1 MVPGLSLLALELF
14 VLALVGFAVSRVLL
28 RQSNNLLALAQGT
41 AVGLALWGLIAN
53 FAMYLLPGVAGAI
66 TAWISILCIGAGLAW
81 RAPRT
86 LRVPMSTAA
95 IFVVTALS
103 IFWLSLAGR
112 QLLSIADDEIHHG
125 LAASIRAG
133 GFPPVLPWNPSL
145 AAPYHYG
152 IDMLVGLLAPP
163 AGPDLAFVNELLG
176 AYIWTSLALVV
187 MASVYKVGGWVAIAV
202 LSPILLTAGAWTLY
216 GSPNPPSI
224 LQIPVPTGA
233 PGVGLRTGLA
243 ELYWPSFELPFDTNF
258 DATPPNSWRPSFPLA
273 YTLAFIVLER
283 IAAGGRRSW
292 TSTVTLAALLGFVG
306 LVDEPV
312 ALIGLGLWIA
322 YELARV
328 LGNYTGHE
336 WQPAE
341 SGRRRAHRLRREVW
355 SEILAAAA
363 GPALAVVFLAASGG
377 FVTGVLTSSSHAAMS
392 LQLID
397 DPGSRRPVG
406 TLTRLGGGVG
416 VLGIGPFVVAV
427 VALVFAWRSPLVRM
441 LTAGSVFFLVAAL
454 VLRYEPFPPDISRM
468 DGHARNFAL
477 LALLVATGLRF
488 ASFEG
493 RHRYLAAL
501 GLIALVTWP
510 TAATPARVLSLALER
525 GPQLSNMSPGPREFY
540 EWFQG
545 RHAVSPFPSDVVATY
560 IRERTPV
567 DARVLSPQPSAMSV
581 ATGRPNAS
589 GFADLLHIIVG
600 TGPEY
605 EDAIRLLEPTAVRAL
620 GISYVHTTDSW
631 LDELPEYAV
640 RWLQNPAL
648 FDFLI
653 RDGADALYRVRPA
666 FTEMDIPPSP
676 LSFQALRRSI
686 PADTSV
692 YLSPDIDSRDALRA
706 AATVPQAR
714 LYGDVK
720 TSALHLL
727 TELSIDPLGSREP
740 DVIVTSSHVAPSA
753 FAPSVRQPIWWNDSV
768 AAYAP
773 AGGIARV
780 VGPPPQHFSVVLSDV
795 RTVNGHIDF
804 RATFI
809 DRAAE
814 RWTGQD
820 WVVMS
825 ADTSR
830 WRLPGESRRDR
841 RARPAAR
848 WFIGHLQPVRDK
860 DSQEYLYLYRFD
872 PRTATLTFWDGATY
886 EPLQRVD
893 REFGPGDWVLT
904 ARLVNRNR
912 EVALIPVLQFT
923 LSARG
928 EWTYEAYA
936 GSLDVMIAR

>member
-1 MVPGLSLLALELF
+1 MR
-14 VLALVGFAVSRVLL
+14 LVGFAVSRVLL
-28 RQSNNLLALAQGT
+28 RQSDDLLALAQGM

-53 FAMYLLPGVAGAI
+53 FAMHLAAWNGGRPSPPGLSQSCASESGWLGAH
-66 TAWISILCIGAGLAW
+66 L
-81 RAPRT
+81 RA

-95 IFVVTALS
+95 TFFATALL
-103 IFWLSLAGR
+103 IFLLALAGR

-133 GFPPVLPWNPSL
+133 GFPPVLPWNPGQP
-145 AAPYHYG
+145 APYHYA
-152 IDMLVGLLAPP
+152 IDMLVGLLMPP
-163 AGPDLAFVNELLG
+163 SGPDLAFVNELLG
-176 AYIWTSLALVV
+176 AYIWTSLALVA
-187 MASVYKVGGWVAIAV
+187 MALVYKHAGWLATVT
-202 LSPILLTAGAWTLY
+202 LSPVLLTAGAWTLY
-216 GSPNPPSI
+216 GSPSPPSI
-224 LQIPVPTGA
+224 LQIPVPTGT
-233 PGVGLRTGLA
+233 PGVGLRTALT

-258 DATPPNSWRPSFPLA
+258 DASPPNSWRPSFPLA

-283 IAAGGRRSW
+283 IAAGGRRAW

-328 LGNYTGHE
+328 LGNYTGHQR
-336 WQPAE
+336 QPAE
-341 SGRRRAHRLRREVW
+341 AGYQWAHPLRSKLWTEV
-355 SEILAAAA
+355 LAAAA
-363 GPALAVVFLAASGG
+363 GPVLTAAILAATGG
-377 FVTGVLTSSSHAAMS
+377 FVTGLITGSSHAAMS

-397 DPGSRRPVG
+397 DPGSRRPIG
-406 TLTRLGGGVG
+406 ALGDLGGGVG
-416 VLGIGPFVVAV
+416 VLGIGPFVVAI
-427 VALVFAWRSPLVRM
+427 VALLFAWRSSLVRM
-441 LTAGSVFFLVAAL
+441 LTAGSGLFLVAAL
-454 VLRYEPFPPDISRM
+454 VLRYEPFPADISRM

-477 LALLVATGLRF
+477 LALLVAMALRF
-488 ASFEG
+488 ATLKS
-493 RHRYLAAL
+493 RHRYVAAL

-510 TAATPARVLSLALER
+510 TAATPARALSLALER

-545 RHAVSPFPSDVVATY
+545 RHAVSPFPSDVVARY
-560 IRERTPV
+560 IREHTPV
-567 DARVLSPQPSAMSV
+567 DARVLSPHPSAMTV

-605 EDAIRLLEPTAVRAL
+605 EDAIRLLEPTAVGAL
-620 GISYVHTTDSW
+620 GINFVHTTDSW
-631 LDELPEYAV
+631 LEELPGYAV
-640 RWLQNPAL
+640 RWLKNPEL
-648 FDFLI
+648 FDFMI

-666 FTEMDIPPSP
+666 FKELDIPPTP

-686 PADTSV
+686 PADASV
-692 YLSPDIDSRDALRA
+692 YLSPDIDPRDALRA
-706 AATVPQAR
+706 AAAVPQAR
-714 LYGDVK
+714 IYGNVK
-720 TSALHLL
+720 KSVLHLL

-740 DVIVTSSHVAPSA
+740 DIIVMSSHVAPSA

-780 VGPPPQHFSVVLSDV
+780 VGPPPQHFSIVLSDV

-860 DSQEYLYLYRFD
+860 DFQEYLYLYRFD

-886 EPLQRVD
+886 GPLQRVE

-923 LSARG
+923 LSASG
-928 EWTYEAYA
+928 EWTYQAYA
-936 GSLDVMIAR
+936 GSLDVTIGR